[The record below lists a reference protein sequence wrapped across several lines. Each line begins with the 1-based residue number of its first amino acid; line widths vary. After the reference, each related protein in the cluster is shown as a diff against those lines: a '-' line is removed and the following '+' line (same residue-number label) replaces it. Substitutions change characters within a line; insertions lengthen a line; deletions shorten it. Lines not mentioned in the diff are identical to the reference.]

1 MTTMIDVIKKAM
13 LMGLG
18 AQEKAKE
25 FVEELVKK
33 GELSK
38 SEGAKIVKEFV
49 TKTEENTNIMEKNI
63 KGFIHKAFE
72 KMNLPTKDDLERL
85 EKKVQ
90 ALSSRV
96 KKIEGG
102 KEEETD

>member
-1 MTTMIDVIKKAM
+1 MTMLDVIKKAM
-13 LMGLG
+13 MIGLG

-25 FVEELVKK
+25 LVDELVKK

-38 SEGAKIVKEFV
+38 SEGAKLFKEFV
-49 TKTEENTNIMEKNI
+49 AKTEENTKTMEKNV
-63 KGFIHKAFE
+63 KEFVQKAFD
-72 KMNLPTKDDLERL
+72 KINIPTKDDFERL

-90 ALSSRV
+90 ALSARV
-96 KKIEGG
+96 KKMEGI